1 MIWTKELVLRKIII
15 KQELS
20 DNLRKTNSSKTKN
33 TITKTGAEKAN
44 GSLPAPTGELIQE
57 RKIISIMTIIL
68 LGVILI
74 MAVFIRRIILGIIT
88 HTSATLALQDGD

>member
-1 MIWTKELVLRKIII
+1 MIWKKELVLRIII

-20 DNLRKTNSSKTKN
+20 DKLRKTSSYKTKN
-33 TITKTGAEKAN
+33 TATKTGAETAKE
-44 GSLPAPTGELIQE
+44 SLPAPTGELIQE

-74 MAVFIRRIILGIIT
+74 MAVFIRRIILGIII
-88 HTSATLALQDGD
+88 HTSVILAPQDGD

>member
-1 MIWTKELVLRKIII
+1 MKAMVLRIIT

-20 DNLRKTNSSKTKN
+20 DNPRKTNSSKTKN

-44 GSLPAPTGELIQE
+44 ESLPAPTGEPTQE
-57 RKIISIMTIIL
+57 CRIISTMTIIL

-74 MAVFIRRIILGIIT
+74 IAVFIYHIILDIII
-88 HTSATLALQDGD
+88 HTSVILALQDGG